1 MADVSG
7 LGFGGFGG
15 SCNLVYCIAILLII
29 QCCMGFGFG
38 RDC

>member
-1 MADVSG
+1 MSN
-7 LGFGGFGG
+7 LSEFGFGGG

-38 RDC
+38 GREC